1 MLLAVHMLG
10 TAEALT
16 MGQRSGL
23 DPSALSDILKA
34 SSGRNWSLE
43 VYNPMPGVMAGVP
56 ASNGFAPGFMVDLMV
71 KDLKLA
77 MQVCADAGVDARM
90 GALAAELYAHHQRD
104 GAGAK
109 DFSSIIERL

>member
-1 MLLAVHMLG
+1 
-10 TAEALT
+10 
-16 MGQRSGL
+16 
-23 DPSALSDILKA
+23 
-34 SSGRNWSLE
+34 
-43 VYNPMPGVMAGVP
+43 
-56 ASNGFAPGFMVDLMV
+56 MV

-90 GALAAELYAHHQRD
+90 GALAAELYTHHQRD